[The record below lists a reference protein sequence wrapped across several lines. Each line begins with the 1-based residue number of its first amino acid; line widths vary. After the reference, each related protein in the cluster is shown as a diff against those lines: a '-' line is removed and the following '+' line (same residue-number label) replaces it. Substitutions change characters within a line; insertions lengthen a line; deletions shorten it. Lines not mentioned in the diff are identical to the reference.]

1 MSLFLISLDR
11 LNLFKMNYRL
21 KKVTV
26 LGSGIMG
33 SGIACHLANVGMEVV
48 MLDIVTPDLN
58 DEESNSIIERNKLV
72 NSALQKTIKSKPA
85 PLYHKSFASR
95 IKTGNF
101 EDDFQKIAES
111 DWIIEVVVE
120 NLKIK
125 KQIFEKVDK
134 YRKKGSLVS
143 SNTSSIPINLLAQDR
158 SDDFKKSFC
167 GTHFFNPARYLRL
180 LEIIP
185 TNDTLQGVTDF
196 FMEFGKVILGKQTVL
211 CKDPPA
217 FIGNRIGVMSATEM
231 TLLTEK
237 YNFGIEEVDAMTG
250 SLIGRPSTATFRLQD
265 LVGLDTGDNVSR
277 FVAENV
283 KNDNYIDRLKD
294 RPEPKFMKFLLK
306 NKFLGNKT
314 GKGFY
319 EKTSK
324 RDKNGKSI
332 INALNIKTLKYEP
345 AIRPKIDFIKAAK
358 GIGLMNKRL
367 QYIVEGDTIY
377 SQFFAEYFGQLFSY
391 AAARV
396 PEISDQYFPIDDA
409 MRTGYFWDFGPF
421 EYWDLIGFE
430 LGITLIEN
438 VGAEVP
444 QWITKMAASGKKHFY
459 KFEDGKKK
467 YYNISSNDYVVIPGM
482 ESFLILDSFRSQTP
496 LIKNSESVV
505 HDIGDGVLC
514 FEFTGKSNSI
524 GQGVGKALIEALKIA
539 EEENWKGIVIGNN
552 AKQFSV
558 GANLMEIGMV
568 AMQKQF
574 DQLERFVDNFQ
585 QINMKIRTSKIPIV
599 VATQGYVFG
608 GGCEIAMHCDGGIY
622 ASESYIGLVEV
633 GVGLLPGGGGTKEFA
648 LRASDDFFEGDV
660 QSPTLINYFKS
671 IATAAVST
679 SAYEAFDLNY
689 LKKGRDEVCINTN
702 LNIGL
707 AKEKVLELAKNYIPP
722 SARDDIQVLGRA
734 GMGVLYSAINEFRMG
749 EYMSD
754 YDVEIARKIAY
765 VLCGGDLTSSQ
776 QVSEQY
782 LLDIEREGFMSL
794 LGNQKTLDRIQ
805 YLLMNNKPLRN

>member
-1 MSLFLISLDR
+1 
-11 LNLFKMNYRL
+11 MNYRL
-21 KKVTV
+21 KKVAV

-58 DEESNSIIERNKLV
+58 DEKSKSTVERNKLV

-134 YRKKGSLVS
+134 YRKKGSLIS

-185 TNDTLQGVTDF
+185 TNDTLEGVTDF

-211 CKDPPA
+211 CKDTPA

-283 KNDNYIDRLKD
+283 KNDNYIDQLKD

-324 RDKNGKSI
+324 RDKNGKSV

-430 LGITLIEN
+430 LGITLIEK

-467 YYNISSNDYVVIPGM
+467 YYNISLNDYVVIPGM

-539 EEENWKGIVIGNN
+539 EDENWKGIVIGNN

-648 LRASDDFFEGDV
+648 LRASDDFFDGDV

-722 SARDDIQVLGRA
+722 SARDDIQVLGRS

>member
-1 MSLFLISLDR
+1 M
-11 LNLFKMNYRL
+11 KYRL
-21 KKVTV
+21 KKVAV
-26 LGSGIMG
+26 LGSGVMG
-33 SGIACHLANVGMEVV
+33 SGIACHLANVGMEV
-48 MLDIVTPDLN
+48 MLLDIVTPNLN
-58 DEESNSIIERNKLV
+58 SKELENNSQRNKLV

-101 EDDFQKIAES
+101 QDDFEKISES

-143 SNTSSIPINLLAQDR
+143 SNTSSIPINLLAEDC
-158 SDDFKKSFC
+158 SEDFKTCFC
-167 GTHFFNPARYLRL
+167 GTHFFNPVRYLRL

-185 TNDTLQGVTDF
+185 IKETQKEVIDF
-196 FMEFGKVILGKQTVL
+196 FMEYGKVTLGKETVL
-211 CKDPPA
+211 CKDTPA
-217 FIGNRIGVMSATEM
+217 FIGNRIGVMSATEI

-237 YNFGIEEVDAMTG
+237 YEFIIEEVDAMTG
-250 SLIGRPSTATFRLQD
+250 SLIGRPSSATFRLQD

-283 KNDNYIDRLKD
+283 KNDNYIEQLKD
-294 RPEPKFMKFLLK
+294 RPELKFMKFLLE

-319 EKTSK
+319 EKTLQK
-324 RDKNGKSI
+324 DENGKTI
-332 INALNIKTLKYEP
+332 INALNIKTLEYEP
-345 AIRPKIDFIKAAK
+345 AIRPKIDFVKKAK
-358 GIGLMNKRL
+358 GMELMNKRL
-367 QYIVEGDTIY
+367 QYMVNGDSKY
-377 SQFFAEYFGQLFSY
+377 SHFFAEYFGQLLGY
-391 AAARV
+391 AADRV

-421 EYWDLIGFE
+421 EYWDLIGFD
-430 LGITLIEN
+430 LGISLMEK
-438 VGAEVP
+438 VGVKVP
-444 QWITKMAASGKKHFY
+444 EWISEMKANGNTHFY
-459 KFEDGKKK
+459 KFEEGKKK
-467 YYNISSNDYVVIPGM
+467 YYNIKSKNYQVLPGT
-482 ESFLILDSFRSQTP
+482 ESFMILDSFRSQSP
-496 LIKNSESVV
+496 LVKNSESVV

-514 FEFTGKSNSI
+514 LEFTGKSNSI
-524 GQGVGKALIEALKIA
+524 GEGVGKALIEVLELA
-539 EEENWKGIVIGNN
+539 EEDNWKGLVIGNN

-558 GANLMEIGMV
+558 GANLMNIGMI

-574 DQLERFVDNFQ
+574 DQLERFVDDFQ
-585 QINMKIRTSKIPIV
+585 QINMKIRTSKIPVV

-608 GGCEIAMHCDGGIY
+608 GGCEIAMHCDAGIY

-679 SAYEAFDLNY
+679 SAHEAFDLKY
-689 LKKGRDEVCINTN
+689 LRKGRDEICINTN
-702 LNIGL
+702 MNIGL
-707 AKEKVLELAKNYIPP
+707 AKDKVLELAKNYIPP
-722 SARDDIQVLGRA
+722 SARDNIQVLGRA

-765 VLCGGDLTSSQ
+765 VMCGGDLTSPQ